1 MTKGSRNLI
10 ILGVVST
17 LIAISTAGV
26 SLALYHNSG
35 DIYLDRSRPGY
46 LPDEEEVEQGQDDE
60 KEEEY
65 EFSKSGTINKST
77 LDEYEKKLK
86 EKIEELDSYSDPF
99 DGQALSDERLGI

>member
-17 LIAISTAGV
+17 LIAFSTAGV

-46 LPDEEEVEQGQDDE
+46 LPDEEEVEQGQDDK
-60 KEEEY
+60 KEEDY
-65 EFSKSGTINKST
+65 EFPKSGTINKST
-77 LDEYEKKLK
+77 LDEYAEKLK
-86 EKIEELDSYSDPF
+86 EEIEELDSYSSPF